1 MIDLHTHVVPGVD
14 DGAADPDEALAMC
27 RLAKADGTEIIVAT
41 PHQRHP
47 RWENDDV
54 RLIEKRLAGVRAAVE
69 GPEICLGA
77 EIHVG
82 SDLLRE
88 VELLPDGSLLP
99 LAGTR
104 HLLLEFPP
112 LLDPVSPRA
121 VVHELVIAGWKPIVA
136 HPERI
141 RAWADD
147 PAALGDLVDL
157 GALLQLTAMS
167 ITGEFGRRSQACSSF
182 LLDQGWVHVVAS
194 DAHDPEK
201 RPPILSRA
209 FETVSHHWGLDL
221 AERLFHDNPRRIL
234 ADEPVENR

>member
-1 MIDLHTHVVPGVD
+1 MIDLHTHIVPGVD
-14 DGAADPDEALAMC
+14 DGAADPNEAVAMC

-47 RWENDDV
+47 RWENDDL
-54 RLIEKRLAGVRAAVE
+54 RRIDERLAGVRAAVE
-69 GPEICLGA
+69 GPEIRLGA

-88 VELLPDGSLLP
+88 VELLPGGSLLT
-99 LAGTR
+99 LAGSR
-104 HLLLEFPP
+104 YLLLEFPP
-112 LLDPVSPRA
+112 SLELISPRA
-121 VVHELVIAGWKPIVA
+121 IVHELTVAGWRPIIA

-141 RAWADD
+141 RPWAED
-147 PAALGDLVDL
+147 PAELGELVDL

-167 ITGEFGRRSQACSSF
+167 VTGEFRRRSQACSTF

-194 DAHDPEK
+194 DAHDPER

-209 FETVSHHWGLDL
+209 FEAVSRRWGLDL
-221 AERLFHDNPRRIL
+221 AERLFRDNPRRIL
-234 ADEPVENR
+234 ADEVIEA